1 MIVLKEVAYILCALV
16 SLLCAVLL
24 LRGFFRG
31 RHRLLLWSGLCF
43 AGLTVANALV
53 FVDLVM
59 LPDVDLYP
67 LRLAVT
73 AVSVLTLL
81 LGLLWEG
88 E

>member
-1 MIVLKEVAYILCALV
+1 VKPIAYILCALV
-16 SLLCAVLL
+16 CLLCTVML
-24 LRGFFRG
+24 LRGFFSG

-53 FVDLVM
+53 FVDLII
-59 LPDVDLYP
+59 LPETDLYP

-73 AVSVLTLL
+73 AASVLILF
-81 LGLLWEG
+81 LGMIWEG